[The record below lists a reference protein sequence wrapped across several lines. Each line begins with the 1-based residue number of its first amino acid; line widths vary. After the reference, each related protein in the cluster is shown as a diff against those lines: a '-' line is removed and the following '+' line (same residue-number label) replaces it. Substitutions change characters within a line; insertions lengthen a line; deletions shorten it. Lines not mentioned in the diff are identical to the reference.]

1 VNGDRAHGAGHILY
15 VENGNLRGCG
25 KRGHRQANKE
35 SRKKFTH
42 CSFLSSIENRQNPGA
57 GDKTERYRYQYPED
71 DSLYVSRAVRNTVIF
86 LPAALRNEIQLP
98 KSESKEQ
105 NRQCDEDRAVR
116 FESSQVT
123 DPGASNTQAQE

>member
-1 VNGDRAHGAGHILY
+1 MVIEHIEQVIFCTSRTAVCGVAASADTGRQIRRAARSLLTVG
-15 VENGNLRGCG
+15 
-25 KRGHRQANKE
+25 
-35 SRKKFTH
+35 
-42 CSFLSSIENRQNPGA
+42 FLSSIEKRQNPRT

-71 DSLYVSRAVRNTVIF
+71 DSLCVSRAVRNTVIF
-86 LPAALRNEIQLP
+86 LRAALRDEIQLP

-123 DPGASNTQAQE
+123 DPRASDTQAQE